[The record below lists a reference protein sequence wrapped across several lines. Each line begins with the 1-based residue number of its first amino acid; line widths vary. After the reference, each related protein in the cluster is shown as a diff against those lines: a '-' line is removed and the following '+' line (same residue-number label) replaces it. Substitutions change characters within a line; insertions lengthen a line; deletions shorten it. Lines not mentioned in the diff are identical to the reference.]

1 MSKWVDFVEINVEGN
16 KTKTFKV
23 TTKDGYRIAE
33 IKWYSPW
40 RQYCFF
46 PEGNALFNID
56 CMRDISEFITQLM
69 EERKEIHN
77 LQDAW
82 K

>member
-1 MSKWVDFVEINVEGN
+1 MSKWVEFVEINVEGK

-69 EERKEIHN
+69 EERKES
-77 LQDAW
+77 D
-82 K
+82 